1 MHSEHKSKKRK
12 LNGTSSE
19 SNDVPEKKDAVTK
32 ARHEDEDG
40 DESVVLPSEAAAAN
54 ETSTINFQELG
65 IIDALC
71 DACTALGYKTP
82 TPIQKEAIP
91 LALQGRDLIGLAQTG
106 SGKTAAF
113 ALPVLQ
119 GRSWNLTSLVLLLTG
134 CQRSWRNHNHTF
146 PSS

>member
-1 MHSEHKSKKRK
+1 MDSEHRVKKRK
-12 LNGTSSE
+12 LKGTSSKF
-19 SNDVPEKKDAVTK
+19 NHVLQKKHAV
-32 ARHEDEDG
+32 ARAPREDEDS
-40 DESVVLPSEAAAAN
+40 DESVVRPSEATAGG
-54 ETSTINFQELG
+54 ETTAFTFQELG
-65 IIDALC
+65 IIESLC

-119 GRSWNLTSLVLLLTG
+119 G
-134 CQRSWRNHNHTF
+134 
-146 PSS
+146 